1 MERVQKLMKEST
13 VKYNYD
19 CPKCRDL
26 GYTFEMGEDNNE
38 IAVPCQCLSKKRA
51 VENLK
56 KCGLSDVFK
65 KKTFESYKTLTTSQ
79 IAAKHKSLKY
89 CKGDF
94 QNKNQSYFR
103 EDVALAKL
111 I

>member
-13 VKYNYD
+13 VKDNYN

-79 IAAKHKSLKY
+79 IE
-89 CKGDF
+89 
-94 QNKNQSYFR
+94 NQSYFR

>member
-13 VKYNYD
+13 VKDNYN

-51 VENLK
+51 KALGVDESVLIDDKREEVIIGENVEFL
-56 KCGLSDVFK
+56 
-65 KKTFESYKTLTTSQ
+65 E
-79 IAAKHKSLKY
+79 
-89 CKGDF
+89 
-94 QNKNQSYFR
+94 
-103 EDVALAKL
+103 
-111 I
+111 